1 MTLFTSL
8 VHLMLSLSISYPD
21 LINDS
26 SERCPPCMVCQK
38 QTSSKLLKKE
48 KGFLFWWCGKHFRRG
63 EICHLCGG
71 LHVFFNLAPLHKFW
85 RWRSSVVAFL
95 LYSFVFNCYYSGSLF
110 SLQSCKD
117 IACSNYQ
124 VKYCCC
130 NAKPSCPD
138 NNIMKL

>member
-1 MTLFTSL
+1 V
-8 VHLMLSLSISYPD
+8 VH
-21 LINDS
+21 N
-26 SERCPPCMVCQK
+26 
-38 QTSSKLLKKE
+38 
-48 KGFLFWWCGKHFRRG
+48 FRRG
-63 EICHLCGG
+63 EICHLCRG
-71 LHVFFNLAPLHKFW
+71 LHVFFNLAALHKFW

-95 LYSFVFNCYYSGSLF
+95 LYSFVFNCYYWGSLF

-117 IACSNYQ
+117 SLYYQ